1 MLLGYA
7 DIEKSIRKSLG
18 KPGKTCSGAHCGG
31 YGYDI
36 MVCLGKLRKLIAEN
50 RRKARLCFRHFTGNG
65 IKSTDSVVLIRVL
78 LGVCAALSLFAYNM
92 HEHGRVH
99 FLCPAD
105 DRFKLVNV
113 MSVNGTEVIYAHRVE
128 HI

>member
-1 MLLGYA
+1 MLLGNT
-7 DIEKSIRKSLG
+7 DIKKSIRKALG
-18 KPGKTCSGAHCGG
+18 ELCKPCPGAHCGG

-36 MVCLGKLRKLIAEN
+36 MIYLGKLSKLIAEN
-50 RRKARLCFRHFTGNG
+50 RRKTRLCFRQFTRSRVKFPDAV
-65 IKSTDSVVLIRVL
+65 IPIRVL

-99 FLCPAD
+99 FLGPAD

-113 MSVNGTEVIYAHRVE
+113 MSVNGAEIIYAHRVE